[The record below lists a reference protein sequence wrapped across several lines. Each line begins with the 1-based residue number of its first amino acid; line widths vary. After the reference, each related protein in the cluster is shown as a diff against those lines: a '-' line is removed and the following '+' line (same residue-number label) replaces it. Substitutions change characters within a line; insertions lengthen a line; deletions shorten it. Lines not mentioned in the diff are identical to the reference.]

1 MDREQGN
8 ETKGLLLVLAF
19 GAGVGCLIGAYW
31 GAHYG
36 DTAPAPCLDAQL
48 NTAFTGAACEHERHR
63 LRYAEHIGAVC
74 LCAPAEQ
81 DRAASVGGQAVEAP
95 GEAASRSA
103 ANDHLS
109 NKGRP

>member
-19 GAGVGCLIGAYW
+19 GAGVGCLIGSYW
-31 GAHYG
+31 GGYYHDDG
-36 DTAPAPCLDAQL
+36 PKPCFDARL

-63 LRYAEHIGAVC
+63 LRHDEHIGAVC

-81 DRAASVGGQAVEAP
+81 DRAASVGSQAVEAP
-95 GEAASRSA
+95 SEAASRSA
-103 ANDHLS
+103 EEVGD
-109 NKGRP
+109 GTR